1 LTLDSGTFVN
11 VSVFL
16 ADEGTA
22 FEEVGM
28 GHFENSD
35 VLHAV
40 HICARGNSSG
50 SLISTSQ
57 AVEELRVLS
66 GDFVATD
73 EDMANEISK
82 VAVGLGC
89 SVVFDERAGADI
101 LKMP

>member
-1 LTLDSGTFVN
+1 MFGNYWIAVN
-11 VSVFL
+11 RR
-16 ADEGTA
+16 DC

-40 HICARGNSSG
+40 RTCARGNSSG
-50 SLISTSQ
+50 SLVTTSQ
-57 AVEELRVLS
+57 AVEELRILS

-73 EDMANEISK
+73 EDMANAISK
-82 VAVGLGC
+82 AAVRMGF
-89 SVVFDERAGADI
+89 SIVFDERAGAET